1 MTFFAG
7 TNPRHPPPPRA
18 NAASACRPP
27 KPAWP
32 CSRAWR
38 TWAGAAASPR
48 CRPTW
53 AESPAKVHRYLASLM
68 EEGLVAQD
76 AGSQHYYLGTEAI
89 QIGLAAMRQADP
101 IRAAEPCLI
110 RLRESLEVTCFIA
123 VMGNKG
129 PTIVRFE
136 EPGLP
141 VTVNVRA
148 GSVMSMLWSATGRA
162 FLGLLDESR
171 VLALAEQELGGHA
184 RHARA
189 ARCER
194 PDRQLR
200 REVQQARCASVK
212 DTYLRGISA
221 VAAPVYD
228 YAGRVSAVITAL
240 GATGGFDPA
249 IDGPIA
255 MAVRQEARAASALLG
270 APRPEVSGSGAA
282 ESVRPDHRAAPRG
295 GQHHDAEGDA
305 VPGEGHEAVAADVAQ
320 QPAHAQ
326 PGADERKHQPHRE
339 QRQVG
344 HRQRARSL

>member
-1 MTFFAG
+1 MT
-7 TNPRHPPPPRA
+7 TSPEPTSSLP
-18 NAASACRPP
+18 
-27 KPAWP
+27 
-32 CSRAWR
+32 
-38 TWAGAAASPR
+38 AAAPARERRQRVQAAETGMAVLKGLAHLGGRSSL
-48 CRPTW
+48 TALSTHV

-76 AGSQHYYLGTEAI
+76 AVSQHYYLGTEAI

-101 IRAAEPCLI
+101 IRAAEPCLV
-110 RLRESLEVTCFIA
+110 RLRESLEVTCFLA

-171 VLALAEQELGGHA
+171 VLALAEQELGEA
-184 RHARA
+184 TPEMRA
-189 ARCER
+189 LLDAKD
-194 PDRQLR
+194 PIGSLR

-255 MAVRQEARAASALLG
+255 VAVRQEARAASALLG
-270 APRPEVSGSGAA
+270 AAA
-282 ESVRPDHRAAPRG
+282 A
-295 GQHHDAEGDA
+295 
-305 VPGEGHEAVAADVAQ
+305 
-320 QPAHAQ
+320 
-326 PGADERKHQPHRE
+326 
-339 QRQVG
+339 
-344 HRQRARSL
+344 

>member
-1 MTFFAG
+1 MKQ
-7 TNPRHPPPPRA
+7 PPESDLSLSSPARERRQRVQ
-18 NAASACRPP
+18 SAETGMSVLKGLAHLGGRSSLT
-27 KPAWP
+27 AL
-32 CSRAWR
+32 SAHV
-38 TWAGAAASPR
+38 
-48 CRPTW
+48 

-68 EEGLVAQD
+68 EAGLVLQD
-76 AGSQHYYLGTEAI
+76 AASQHYYLGTEAI

-110 RLRESLEVTCFIA
+110 RLRESLEVTCFVA

-171 VLALAEQELGGHA
+171 VLALAEQELGEA
-184 RHARA
+184 TPEMRA
-189 ARCER
+189 QLDAKD
-194 PDRQLR
+194 PIGQLR
-200 REVQQARCASVK
+200 REVRQARCASVK

-228 YAGRVSAVITAL
+228 YAGRVCAVITAL

-255 MAVRQEARAASALLG
+255 AAVRREAKAASALLG
-270 APRPEVSGSGAA
+270 A
-282 ESVRPDHRAAPRG
+282 
-295 GQHHDAEGDA
+295 
-305 VPGEGHEAVAADVAQ
+305 ADST
-320 QPAHAQ
+320 
-326 PGADERKHQPHRE
+326 D
-339 QRQVG
+339 
-344 HRQRARSL
+344 

>member
-1 MTFFAG
+1 MTKALEPSPIP
-7 TNPRHPPPPRA
+7 TAIRERRQRVQ
-18 NAASACRPP
+18 SAETGMAVLKGLAHLGGRSSLT
-27 KPAWP
+27 AL
-32 CSRAWR
+32 SAHV
-38 TWAGAAASPR
+38 
-48 CRPTW
+48 

-68 EEGLVAQD
+68 EEGLVLQD
-76 AGSQHYYLGTEAI
+76 AASQHYYLGTEAI

-101 IRAAEPCLI
+101 IRAAEPSLI
-110 RLRESLEVTCFIA
+110 RLRESLEVTCFVA

-171 VLALAEQELGGHA
+171 VLALAEQELA
-184 RHARA
+184 ESPEDMRA
-189 ARCER
+189 TLDATD
-194 PDRQLR
+194 PIGQLR
-200 REVQQARCASVK
+200 RDVQKARCASVK

-228 YAGRVSAVITAL
+228 YAGRVCAVLTAL

-255 MAVRQEARAASALLG
+255 TAVRQEARAASAILG
-270 APRPEVSGSGAA
+270 HGDGRGA
-282 ESVRPDHRAAPRG
+282 
-295 GQHHDAEGDA
+295 
-305 VPGEGHEAVAADVAQ
+305 
-320 QPAHAQ
+320 
-326 PGADERKHQPHRE
+326 
-339 QRQVG
+339 
-344 HRQRARSL
+344 

>member
-1 MTFFAG
+1 MTSSSAESPVPA
-7 TNPRHPPPPRA
+7 PRERRQRVQ
-18 NAASACRPP
+18 AAETGMAVLKGLAHLGGRSSLTAL
-27 KPAWP
+27 
-32 CSRAWR
+32 S
-38 TWAGAAASPR
+38 THV
-48 CRPTW
+48 

-68 EEGLVAQD
+68 EEGLVSQD
-76 AGSQHYYLGTEAI
+76 AASQHYYLGTEAI

-171 VLALAEQELGGHA
+171 VVALAEQELA
-184 RHARA
+184 AATPEMRA
-189 ARCER
+189 TLDAAD
-194 PDRQLR
+194 PIGQLR
-200 REVQQARCASVK
+200 REVKLARCASVK

-228 YAGRVSAVITAL
+228 YAGRVCAVLTAL

-249 IDGPIA
+249 LGGPIA
-255 MAVRQEARAASALLG
+255 LAVQREAQATSTLLG
-270 APRPEVSGSGAA
+270 A
-282 ESVRPDHRAAPRG
+282 RG
-295 GQHHDAEGDA
+295 
-305 VPGEGHEAVAADVAQ
+305 
-320 QPAHAQ
+320 
-326 PGADERKHQPHRE
+326 
-339 QRQVG
+339 
-344 HRQRARSL
+344 

>member
-1 MTFFAG
+1 MTSS
-7 TNPRHPPPPRA
+7 PEPI
-18 NAASACRPP
+18 AA
-27 KPAWP
+27 PAP
-32 CSRAWR
+32 ARER
-38 TWAGAAASPR
+38 RQRVQAAETGMAVLKGLAHLGGRSSL
-48 CRPTW
+48 TALSTHV

-76 AGSQHYYLGTEAI
+76 AASQHYYLGTEAI

-110 RLRESLEVTCFIA
+110 RLRETLEVTCFVA

-141 VTVNVRA
+141 VTVNVRV

-171 VLALAEQELGGHA
+171 VLALAEQELGDA
-184 RHARA
+184 TPDMRA
-189 ARCER
+189 LLDAKD
-194 PDRQLR
+194 PIGSLR

-249 IDGPIA
+249 VDGPIA
-255 MAVRQEARAASALLG
+255 VAVRQEARAASALLG
-270 APRPEVSGSGAA
+270 A
-282 ESVRPDHRAAPRG
+282 
-295 GQHHDAEGDA
+295 
-305 VPGEGHEAVAADVAQ
+305 AVAAA
-320 QPAHAQ
+320 AA
-326 PGADERKHQPHRE
+326 
-339 QRQVG
+339 
-344 HRQRARSL
+344 